1 MTSKEFET
9 VAYPKLKHVRAFVN
23 NILYRN
29 YHLHGETEFLCVL
42 GGECK
47 VNKAGKSIEA
57 KKGSVVLIN
66 PHESHEIVGASEG
79 TDFIVIQLS
88 RHILREYFPL
98 MQTSFFSETDL
109 NAAFGGET
117 DKLWRQILVL
127 TDSYIRAQSGFEL
140 RCVAAA
146 AGILSLLYDNVPHTA
161 CSEVEYLD
169 RKKAV
174 ARTERIASYI
184 DENYRYGITLSDL
197 AREEN
202 LTPTY
207 LSHFFVDRFGIT
219 FREYVNNIRFE
230 NALRLMPNTKMS
242 IVEIAMHSG
251 FSDVKYLTKMFAL
264 RFGCTP
270 RQFRAG
276 NAFPAPDAHHEGP
289 VAAQLEREY
298 SHEKSLEM
306 IRLFAQERGITL

>member
-117 DKLWRQILVL
+117 DRLWRQILVL

-169 RKKAV
+169 RKSGGSNGTYRVVHRRKLQIRHYPFRPC
-174 ARTERIASYI
+174 ARRK
-184 DENYRYGITLSDL
+184 SDADL
-197 AREEN
+197 
-202 LTPTY
+202 
-207 LSHFFVDRFGIT
+207 
-219 FREYVNNIRFE
+219 
-230 NALRLMPNTKMS
+230 
-242 IVEIAMHSG
+242 
-251 FSDVKYLTKMFAL
+251 
-264 RFGCTP
+264 
-270 RQFRAG
+270 
-276 NAFPAPDAHHEGP
+276 P
-289 VAAQLEREY
+289 VAFFRRPFRNY
-298 SHEKSLEM
+298 VP
-306 IRLFAQERGITL
+306 